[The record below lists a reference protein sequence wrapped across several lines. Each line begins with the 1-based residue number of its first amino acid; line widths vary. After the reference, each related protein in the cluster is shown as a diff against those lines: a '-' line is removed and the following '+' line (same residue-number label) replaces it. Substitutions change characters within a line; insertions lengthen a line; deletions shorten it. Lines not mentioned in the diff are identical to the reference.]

1 MIKLTVDPLF
11 RLLMDLFDGLLKKKI
26 IQII

>member
-11 RLLMDLFDGLLKKKI
+11 RLLKDLFDGLLKKKI